1 MATGGLLTFRDNA
14 VYIGWAKQAAWGT
27 GLAPTNWWIWRDG
40 SDVVTNK
47 NVTIEREGDQ
57 SGFASLPYVDRAT
70 GMIKIIEYARPI
82 VLGCALQSLLGT
94 GSDAFTAT
102 VNTTL
107 GVQATAGAT
116 TITSIADLG
125 NTGNQGVVLEGGVA
139 STNLEA
145 ILLNKTTRT
154 GTGPWVYTLANA
166 ATVQR
171 THVNGSTVTAGSHV
185 WTPKY
190 AYDPYCIEVGYGEP
204 GSGVT
209 QVIRYIDCYCVDLNI
224 TSSKGK
230 PVIAEHTWYAGRTQ
244 FIGTS
249 LAAVTLPTGAPFKH
263 TDASGLWLMAGA
275 VTNNAATI
283 EQFRLQLKRSETAED
298 FQSEGINSVF
308 AIPGNIDISGSLSA
322 IFNSFN
328 DYNLMYYGAA
338 SPAANT
344 TDSPVVG
351 VNSVQVTYQQDAL
364 NSLLISLPNV
374 NYQSAPLKPS
384 LKGSGIRQPITFT
397 ASKNPPL
404 GVVAPLAMTLL
415 NSQMAVY

>member
-70 GMIKIIEYARPI
+70 GMIKISEYARPI
-82 VLGCALQSLLGT
+82 VMGCALQSLLGT

-171 THVNGSTVTAGSHV
+171 THVNGSTVTAGSHRS
-185 WTPKY
+185 TPQN
-190 AYDPYCIEVGYGEP
+190 AHHPHFIEGGYGEP
-204 GSGVT
+204 GSRGTHGV
-209 QVIRYIDCYCVDLNI
+209 CLNHSHCVH
-224 TSSKGK
+224 
-230 PVIAEHTWYAGRTQ
+230 P
-244 FIGTS
+244 
-249 LAAVTLPTGAPFKH
+249 
-263 TDASGLWLMAGA
+263 
-275 VTNNAATI
+275 
-283 EQFRLQLKRSETAED
+283 
-298 FQSEGINSVF
+298 
-308 AIPGNIDISGSLSA
+308 
-322 IFNSFN
+322 
-328 DYNLMYYGAA
+328 
-338 SPAANT
+338 NT
-344 TDSPVVG
+344 T
-351 VNSVQVTYQQDAL
+351 
-364 NSLLISLPNV
+364 
-374 NYQSAPLKPS
+374 
-384 LKGSGIRQPITFT
+384 
-397 ASKNPPL
+397 PP
-404 GVVAPLAMTLL
+404 
-415 NSQMAVY
+415 